1 VKRRTILLFGLL
13 LAAALIYGIVQNSAN
28 LPPTPP
34 AASAASPAVP
44 VTVARAEIR
53 DMPIWLTGIGS
64 VQPLNAVTI
73 KTRID
78 GQLDHTAFTEG
89 EEVHQGDV
97 LAQVDPRMYH
107 AQLGQAVAKQAQDKA
122 TLANARIDLAR
133 YQKLVANA
141 YTSAQQAETQK
152 AVVAQLEAQVQ
163 QDDAAIA
170 MAQLQVDFTTIR
182 APLGGRVG
190 LSLVDPGSIIHASD
204 PTGIVSIT
212 QMAPIAALFAVPQD
226 DLPDVLTAM
235 AQGDVPVEA
244 YTRDIGKLLAVGRL
258 VFVDSVV
265 DQATGQIKLKAVFDN
280 ADRMLWPGQ
289 FINAR
294 VLVRTIRQATVVP
307 AKAVERG
314 QDGTYLFRLMSD
326 DTVAVQAVTLG
337 PVINAMAIVSQ
348 GIAPGDRIVA
358 TGQSRLRAG
367 MHVEP
372 RALP

>member
-1 VKRRTILLFGLL
+1 VKRRTVLLLGLL
-13 LAAALIYGIVQNSAN
+13 LAVVAIYGIVRNPAS
-28 LPPTPP
+28 LPATSP
-34 AASAASPAVP
+34 AASAASSAIP
-44 VTVARAEIR
+44 VTVAQAEIH

-78 GQLDHTAFTEG
+78 GQLDHTAFAEG
-89 EEVHQGDV
+89 DEVHQGDV
-97 LAQVDPRMYH
+97 LAQVDPRMYQ

-122 TLANARIDLAR
+122 SLANARIDLAR

-152 AVVAQLEAQVQ
+152 ALVAQLEAQVQ
-163 QDDAAIA
+163 QDEAAIA
-170 MAQLQVDFTTIR
+170 MAQLQVDFATIR

-190 LSLVDPGSIIHASD
+190 LRLVDPGSIVHASD
-204 PTGIVSIT
+204 PTGVVSIT

-235 AQGDVPVEA
+235 RQGDVPVEV
-244 YTRDIGKLLAVGRL
+244 YSRDIGKRLAIGRL

-265 DQATGQIKLKAVFDN
+265 DQATGQVKLKAVFDK
-280 ADRMLWPGQ
+280 ADRALWPGQ

-294 VLVRTIRQATVVP
+294 VLVRTIRQATMVP

-314 QDGTYLFRLMSD
+314 QDGTYLFRLMAD
-326 DTVAVQAVTLG
+326 NTVAVQAVTVG
-337 PVINAMAIVSQ
+337 PIINGFAIVSQ
-348 GIAPGDRIVA
+348 GIAPGDRVVVG
-358 TGQSRLRAG
+358 GQSRLRAG
-367 MHVEP
+367 LRVEP